1 MSARKLFV
9 LYSGGLALLASLYLL
24 QGSTVSNGIYQY
36 LLAIQSIQRGLHAS
50 LLDALRSVHA
60 DGFRSS
66 LILIMLSFTYGVF
79 HAAGPGHGK
88 VVIATYL
95 TSHKSQF
102 RQGVI
107 LSFATAM
114 VQGVSAIIIVFSTFW
129 LLDLSM
135 RQVRGL
141 VNHVEVV
148 SFAMIALVGLGIT
161 WARVL
166 GLRSVVNASED
177 LAGKPSHVFAGC
189 CHQHGPSAKNL
200 DTELSMRTFLGIVLS
215 IGVRPCSGALLVLL
229 LAISLGIGAAG
240 LLAVLAMSLGTAI
253 TITVLAL
260 FSIYLRQAAQRL
272 LEHLLNKSNTVA
284 FLTNIL
290 GVIGGGLI
298 LIFGLSFLSVALMA
312 PAHPFR

>member
-1 MSARKLFV
+1 
-9 LYSGGLALLASLYLL
+9 
-24 QGSTVSNGIYQY
+24 
-36 LLAIQSIQRGLHAS
+36 
-50 LLDALRSVHA
+50 
-60 DGFRSS
+60 
-66 LILIMLSFTYGVF
+66 
-79 HAAGPGHGK
+79 
-88 VVIATYL
+88 
-95 TSHKSQF
+95 
-102 RQGVI
+102 
-107 LSFATAM
+107 
-114 VQGVSAIIIVFSTFW
+114 
-129 LLDLSM
+129 
-135 RQVRGL
+135 
-141 VNHVEVV
+141 
-148 SFAMIALVGLGIT
+148 
-161 WARVL
+161 
-166 GLRSVVNASED
+166 
-177 LAGKPSHVFAGC
+177 
-189 CHQHGPSAKNL
+189 
-200 DTELSMRTFLGIVLS
+200 MRTFLGIVLS